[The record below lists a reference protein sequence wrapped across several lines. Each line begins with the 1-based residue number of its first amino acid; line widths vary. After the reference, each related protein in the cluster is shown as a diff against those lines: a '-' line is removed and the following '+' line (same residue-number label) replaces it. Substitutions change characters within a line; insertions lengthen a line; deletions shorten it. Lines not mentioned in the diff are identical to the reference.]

1 MPTDLGVTPYRRR
14 CAHSVAPGQ
23 SLNVIGSQVRQLMTP
38 QFGGRASAQAIGSTV
53 GPRLGAGYRGDET
66 WLAW

>member
-1 MPTDLGVTPYRRR
+1 
-14 CAHSVAPGQ
+14 
-23 SLNVIGSQVRQLMTP
+23 MTP